1 MDIKALQHELRNFA
15 AARNWQPFHTPKNLS
30 SALMVEAAELVEI
43 FQWLTPEQSQAA
55 HLYPATKERIA
66 DEVADVLLYLLQV
79 ADHCAIDLP
88 EALAHKWLKNA
99 AKHPPAVQIE
109 PALTVSPE
117 PSQPPTHVFV
127 DWENVQP
134 KDQDI
139 LQLVPDVTDVWVF
152 HGQNQKNVAAHQALW
167 GQRVTLV
174 PVERPGKNAL
184 DFHLSFYIGY
194 VASRSPKAHF
204 VVISNDLGYG
214 PMLEHAR
221 TLGFSVQQIGF
232 QKTPALPKKAVAQ
245 KAKVA
250 PAASA
255 NNALAAS
262 APPKRPAAKKQPV
275 PAKKAPA
282 ALLPKPKALP
292 AAPSKPMDVT
302 ARKTPTVKKPSA
314 ASKAVAASKPPPPAK
329 APATKKTRATATK
342 AVKPATSAV
351 AKAADAGPKPLTK
364 QDHDKALRHVCTNLQ
379 KMANKPNRKSSLL
392 AVIKS
397 LLQGITTDA
406 NIVGEV
412 MADLEKTQFVVISDK
427 GHVSFPT

>member
-1 MDIKALQHELRNFA
+1 
-15 AARNWQPFHTPKNLS
+15 
-30 SALMVEAAELVEI
+30 
-43 FQWLTPEQSQAA
+43 
-55 HLYPATKERIA
+55 
-66 DEVADVLLYLLQV
+66 
-79 ADHCAIDLP
+79 
-88 EALAHKWLKNA
+88 
-99 AKHPPAVQIE
+99 
-109 PALTVSPE
+109 
-117 PSQPPTHVFV
+117 
-127 DWENVQP
+127 
-134 KDQDI
+134 
-139 LQLVPDVTDVWVF
+139 VF
-152 HGQNQKNVAAHQALW
+152 HGQNQKNVATHQALW

-250 PAASA
+250 PAAPA
-255 NNALAAS
+255 NNAQAAS
-262 APPKRPAAKKQPV
+262 APPKRPAAKKQPES
-275 PAKKAPA
+275 AKKAPA
-282 ALLPKPKALP
+282 APLPKPKALP
-292 AAPSKPMDVT
+292 AASLKPTDET

-314 ASKAVAASKPPPPAK
+314 ASKAAAAPKPLTPAK
-329 APATKKTRATATK
+329 APVAKKTRTTATK
-342 AVKPATSAV
+342 TTKPATSAV
-351 AKAADAGPKPLTK
+351 VNTTDVGPKPVTE
-364 QDHDKALRHVCTNLQ
+364 QDHDKALRHVRTNLQ

-397 LLQGITTDA
+397 LLQGTTTDA

-412 MADLEKTQFVVISDK
+412 MANLEKTQFVVISDK

>member
-43 FQWLTPEQSQAA
+43 FQWLTPEQSQAV
-55 HLYPATKERIA
+55 HQDPVTHERIA

-88 EALAHKWLKNA
+88 EAVAHKWLKNA

-117 PSQPPTHVFV
+117 PTQPPPHVFV

-282 ALLPKPKALP
+282 APLLSPKALP
-292 AAPSKPMDVT
+292 AAPLKPTDVT
-302 ARKTPTVKKPSA
+302 ARKTPTVKKPSV

-329 APATKKTRATATK
+329 TSAAKKVITAVPKPAKSAAK
-342 AVKPATSAV
+342 AVV
-351 AKAADAGPKPLTK
+351 KAAEVGQKPVTE
-364 QDHDKALRHVCTNLQ
+364 QDLEKALRHVRTSLK
-379 KMANKPNRKSSLL
+379 KMTAKPSRKSSLL
-392 AVIKS
+392 AAVKS
-397 LLQGITTDA
+397 LLQGTTTDA
-406 NIVGEV
+406 NIVVAV
-412 MADLEKTQFVVISDK
+412 MAELEKTQFVVISDK

>member
-1 MDIKALQHELRNFA
+1 MDIKTLQHELRNFA
-15 AARNWQPFHTPKNLS
+15 VARNWQPFHTPKNLS

-88 EALAHKWLKNA
+88 EAVAHKWLKNA

-109 PALTVSPE
+109 PALTVSLE
-117 PSQPPTHVFV
+117 PTQPPTHVFV

-152 HGQNQKNVAAHQALW
+152 HGQNQKNVATHQTLW

-232 QKTPALPKKAVAQ
+232 QKTPPLPKKAVVQ
-245 KAKVA
+245 KAIVA

-255 NNALAAS
+255 NNVLAAS

-282 ALLPKPKALP
+282 APLPKPKAL
-292 AAPSKPMDVT
+292 ADQLKPVDEA
-302 ARKTPTVKKPSA
+302 ARKTPMVKKPSA
-314 ASKAVAASKPPPPAK
+314 ASKAGAAPKPPTPAK
-329 APATKKTRATATK
+329 VPAAKKTRTTAAKT
-342 AVKPATSAV
+342 AKPATSAV
-351 AKAADAGPKPLTK
+351 VNAAAASPKPLTK
-364 QDHDKALRHVCTNLQ
+364 QDHDKALRHVRTNLQ
-379 KMANKPNRKSSLL
+379 KMANKPNRKSSLA

-412 MADLEKTQFVVISDK
+412 MADLEKAQFVVISAK
-427 GHVSFPT
+427 GHVSFPA